1 MQEKAKYDILSL
13 NVRGIRDQA
22 KRRSI
27 FLYLKDHN
35 SKIYFLQETYS
46 QPEDE
51 IIWKNEWGGE
61 IFFSHGSRHSKGV
74 CILLHPTVQNK
85 IDYLFS
91 DKAGRIV
98 LITCVLNSLKL
109 SLVNIYAPNS
119 QSEQLDFLQN
129 LNNCLI
135 DKSEIS
141 TLIVGGDWNCTL
153 SKIDKIGGTIWKPTN
168 YRNLILTTM
177 DAFDLV
183 DIQRLRH
190 PRLRKYSY
198 ESKVLKLKSRIDFFL
213 VAKNLTQHVKKSEI
227 YPSIAPD
234 HRAIYISLSWTTEK
248 SRGPGLWKFNNTLL
262 KDEHYVSK
270 IRETYSRTRAF
281 YSNLADAR
289 LLWEML
295 KMETRAAT
303 IAYSKKK
310 AKATTNRELE
320 IRRQL
325 EILDRNICDNFNSP
339 NIAHI
344 LNEYEDLKM
353 ELQSIYEEKGRAAI
367 LRSKCRWVEKGE
379 RPTKYFFNLEK
390 RNYNRKTI
398 TELRTESETVT
409 NNESQILEAI
419 ENYYSELY
427 ASANNSQENNVDEF
441 TEHLKI
447 PKLSDADRDRIEGPL
462 SYEECKKALDTFQN
476 NKAPGEDGF
485 TVEFYMF
492 FFDLLGHDLVASF
505 NAAYDANELTIS
517 QRRSVITLIPKED
530 GSLLELSNW
539 GPVTLLNVDCKIA
552 TKAIARRIE
561 PLLPN
566 LVHTDQT
573 SFIKGRY
580 IGENIRL
587 IIDIMEHTKSESI
600 PGILVSLDFR
610 KAFDSLE
617 WSFMMKAL
625 DIFNFG
631 TSIKRWISTFYTK
644 IESAAINNGFMTNWF
659 RPSRGVRQGC
669 PLSPYLFV
677 LSTEIL
683 SSKIRQEPS
692 ITGIKIFGHE
702 IKLSQFA
709 DDTNLFC
716 ADLIS
721 VGNALITVGDF
732 GRLAGL
738 KLNIKKSKAIW
749 LGKWE
754 KNKSYPLQLKWLHS
768 PVRLLGIYVSY
779 DEKGNNELN
788 FNLKIRKLQTKLDMW
803 RSRDLTL
810 FGKVLI
816 IKSLGLSQLI
826 YSASILNVPEDIAST
841 VKTKLFSFLWK
852 NKRDKIKRTGLYQD
866 LGRGGIRMVDIDI
879 MIKALK
885 LAWIPRLLTSGN
897 QNWKTVPDYYLRKF
911 GGLNFLLR
919 CNYDAKYIKSIPLF
933 YRNILVYFSELKTLY
948 SFDQAQNIIL
958 FNNKEILVDSKT
970 FFIREWFKKGI
981 LSIQDLLHNTGQPM
995 TYQEFTN
1002 KYSCK
1007 TNFLQ
1012 YYQVISAIPKHL
1024 LAKAKSTKPINKEL
1038 YSDNNLS
1045 LQLNESITLYLNKIK
1060 TSDFYTL
1067 LCTKI
1072 HTTGHSGPQRW
1083 SKDLSLDEDKW
1094 EKIFTSLK
1102 TVCRETKLKE
1112 FQYKLI
1118 HRIVV
1123 TKKELYRYGI
1133 KEDDECIYC
1142 GEKDSINHTFRDCHF
1157 VKIFIQRV
1165 INWFNIENKIN
1176 FNPSSEERLFG
1187 ILSDLHEKVLV
1198 RKFNYTMLFMRY
1210 YIYANKLHNKP
1221 ILLQDFVGKM
1231 IIKYRIE
1238 KL

>member
-51 IIWKNEWGGE
+51 IIWENEWGGE

-85 IDYLFS
+85 IDYSFS

-213 VAKNLTQHVKKSEI
+213 VAKNLTQHVKKSQI

-367 LRSKCRWVEKGE
+367 FRSKCRWVEKGE

-517 QRRSVITLIPKED
+517 QRRGVITLIPKED

-539 GPVTLLNVDCKIA
+539 FYQRKI
-552 TKAIARRIE
+552 
-561 PLLPN
+561 
-566 LVHTDQT
+566 
-573 SFIKGRY
+573 Y
-580 IGENIRL
+580 
-587 IIDIMEHTKSESI
+587 
-600 PGILVSLDFR
+600 
-610 KAFDSLE
+610 
-617 WSFMMKAL
+617 
-625 DIFNFG
+625 
-631 TSIKRWISTFYTK
+631 
-644 IESAAINNGFMTNWF
+644 
-659 RPSRGVRQGC
+659 RG
-669 PLSPYLFV
+669 
-677 LSTEIL
+677 
-683 SSKIRQEPS
+683 
-692 ITGIKIFGHE
+692 
-702 IKLSQFA
+702 
-709 DDTNLFC
+709 
-716 ADLIS
+716 
-721 VGNALITVGDF
+721 
-732 GRLAGL
+732 
-738 KLNIKKSKAIW
+738 
-749 LGKWE
+749 
-754 KNKSYPLQLKWLHS
+754 
-768 PVRLLGIYVSY
+768 
-779 DEKGNNELN
+779 
-788 FNLKIRKLQTKLDMW
+788 
-803 RSRDLTL
+803 
-810 FGKVLI
+810 
-816 IKSLGLSQLI
+816 
-826 YSASILNVPEDIAST
+826 
-841 VKTKLFSFLWK
+841 
-852 NKRDKIKRTGLYQD
+852 
-866 LGRGGIRMVDIDI
+866 
-879 MIKALK
+879 
-885 LAWIPRLLTSGN
+885 
-897 QNWKTVPDYYLRKF
+897 
-911 GGLNFLLR
+911 
-919 CNYDAKYIKSIPLF
+919 KY
-933 YRNILVYFSELKTLY
+933 
-948 SFDQAQNIIL
+948 
-958 FNNKEILVDSKT
+958 
-970 FFIREWFKKGI
+970 
-981 LSIQDLLHNTGQPM
+981 
-995 TYQEFTN
+995 
-1002 KYSCK
+1002 
-1007 TNFLQ
+1007 
-1012 YYQVISAIPKHL
+1012 
-1024 LAKAKSTKPINKEL
+1024 
-1038 YSDNNLS
+1038 
-1045 LQLNESITLYLNKIK
+1045 
-1060 TSDFYTL
+1060 
-1067 LCTKI
+1067 
-1072 HTTGHSGPQRW
+1072 
-1083 SKDLSLDEDKW
+1083 
-1094 EKIFTSLK
+1094 
-1102 TVCRETKLKE
+1102 
-1112 FQYKLI
+1112 
-1118 HRIVV
+1118 
-1123 TKKELYRYGI
+1123 
-1133 KEDDECIYC
+1133 
-1142 GEKDSINHTFRDCHF
+1142 
-1157 VKIFIQRV
+1157 
-1165 INWFNIENKIN
+1165 
-1176 FNPSSEERLFG
+1176 
-1187 ILSDLHEKVLV
+1187 
-1198 RKFNYTMLFMRY
+1198 
-1210 YIYANKLHNKP
+1210 
-1221 ILLQDFVGKM
+1221 
-1231 IIKYRIE
+1231 
-1238 KL
+1238 

>member
-1 MQEKAKYDILSL
+1 MQEKAKYYILSL

-46 QPEDE
+46 QSEDE

-85 IDYLFS
+85 IDYSFS

-227 YPSIAPD
+227 YPSIGPD

-281 YSNLADAR
+281 YSNLTDAR

-367 LRSKCRWVEKGE
+367 FRSKCRWVEKGE

-517 QRRSVITLIPKED
+517 QRRGVITLIPKED

-539 GPVTLLNVDCKIA
+539 RPVTLLNVDCKIA

-573 SFIKGRY
+573 GFIKGRY

-587 IIDIMEHTKSESI
+587 IIDIFPYK
-600 PGILVSLDFR
+600 IL
-610 KAFDSLE
+610 
-617 WSFMMKAL
+617 
-625 DIFNFG
+625 
-631 TSIKRWISTFYTK
+631 
-644 IESAAINNGFMTNWF
+644 IEF
-659 RPSRGVRQGC
+659 
-669 PLSPYLFV
+669 
-677 LSTEIL
+677 
-683 SSKIRQEPS
+683 
-692 ITGIKIFGHE
+692 
-702 IKLSQFA
+702 
-709 DDTNLFC
+709 
-716 ADLIS
+716 
-721 VGNALITVGDF
+721 
-732 GRLAGL
+732 
-738 KLNIKKSKAIW
+738 
-749 LGKWE
+749 
-754 KNKSYPLQLKWLHS
+754 
-768 PVRLLGIYVSY
+768 
-779 DEKGNNELN
+779 
-788 FNLKIRKLQTKLDMW
+788 
-803 RSRDLTL
+803 
-810 FGKVLI
+810 
-816 IKSLGLSQLI
+816 
-826 YSASILNVPEDIAST
+826 
-841 VKTKLFSFLWK
+841 
-852 NKRDKIKRTGLYQD
+852 
-866 LGRGGIRMVDIDI
+866 
-879 MIKALK
+879 
-885 LAWIPRLLTSGN
+885 
-897 QNWKTVPDYYLRKF
+897 
-911 GGLNFLLR
+911 
-919 CNYDAKYIKSIPLF
+919 
-933 YRNILVYFSELKTLY
+933 
-948 SFDQAQNIIL
+948 
-958 FNNKEILVDSKT
+958 
-970 FFIREWFKKGI
+970 
-981 LSIQDLLHNTGQPM
+981 
-995 TYQEFTN
+995 
-1002 KYSCK
+1002 
-1007 TNFLQ
+1007 
-1012 YYQVISAIPKHL
+1012 
-1024 LAKAKSTKPINKEL
+1024 
-1038 YSDNNLS
+1038 
-1045 LQLNESITLYLNKIK
+1045 
-1060 TSDFYTL
+1060 
-1067 LCTKI
+1067 
-1072 HTTGHSGPQRW
+1072 
-1083 SKDLSLDEDKW
+1083 
-1094 EKIFTSLK
+1094 
-1102 TVCRETKLKE
+1102 
-1112 FQYKLI
+1112 
-1118 HRIVV
+1118 
-1123 TKKELYRYGI
+1123 
-1133 KEDDECIYC
+1133 
-1142 GEKDSINHTFRDCHF
+1142 
-1157 VKIFIQRV
+1157 
-1165 INWFNIENKIN
+1165 
-1176 FNPSSEERLFG
+1176 
-1187 ILSDLHEKVLV
+1187 
-1198 RKFNYTMLFMRY
+1198 
-1210 YIYANKLHNKP
+1210 
-1221 ILLQDFVGKM
+1221 
-1231 IIKYRIE
+1231 
-1238 KL
+1238 

>member
-1 MQEKAKYDILSL
+1 
-13 NVRGIRDQA
+13 
-22 KRRSI
+22 
-27 FLYLKDHN
+27 
-35 SKIYFLQETYS
+35 
-46 QPEDE
+46 
-51 IIWKNEWGGE
+51 
-61 IFFSHGSRHSKGV
+61 
-74 CILLHPTVQNK
+74 
-85 IDYLFS
+85 
-91 DKAGRIV
+91 
-98 LITCVLNSLKL
+98 
-109 SLVNIYAPNS
+109 
-119 QSEQLDFLQN
+119 
-129 LNNCLI
+129 
-135 DKSEIS
+135 
-141 TLIVGGDWNCTL
+141 
-153 SKIDKIGGTIWKPTN
+153 
-168 YRNLILTTM
+168 M

-367 LRSKCRWVEKGE
+367 FRSKCRWVEKGE

-517 QRRSVITLIPKED
+517 QRRGVITLIPKED

-539 GPVTLLNVDCKIA
+539 RPVTLLNVDCKIA

-573 SFIKGRY
+573 GFIKGRY

-587 IIDIMEHTKSESI
+587 IIDIMDHTKSESI

-721 VGNALITVGDF
+721 VGNALKTVGDF

>member
-1 MQEKAKYDILSL
+1 MFFFVRQEKAKYDILSL

-51 IIWKNEWGGE
+51 IIWKNEWGGD

-85 IDYLFS
+85 IDYSFS

-281 YSNLADAR
+281 YSNLTDAR

-367 LRSKCRWVEKGE
+367 FRSKCRWVEKGE

-517 QRRSVITLIPKED
+517 QRRGVITLIPKED

-539 GPVTLLNVDCKIA
+539 RPV
-552 TKAIARRIE
+552 
-561 PLLPN
+561 
-566 LVHTDQT
+566 
-573 SFIKGRY
+573 
-580 IGENIRL
+580 
-587 IIDIMEHTKSESI
+587 
-600 PGILVSLDFR
+600 
-610 KAFDSLE
+610 
-617 WSFMMKAL
+617 
-625 DIFNFG
+625 
-631 TSIKRWISTFYTK
+631 
-644 IESAAINNGFMTNWF
+644 
-659 RPSRGVRQGC
+659 
-669 PLSPYLFV
+669 
-677 LSTEIL
+677 
-683 SSKIRQEPS
+683 
-692 ITGIKIFGHE
+692 
-702 IKLSQFA
+702 
-709 DDTNLFC
+709 
-716 ADLIS
+716 
-721 VGNALITVGDF
+721 
-732 GRLAGL
+732 
-738 KLNIKKSKAIW
+738 
-749 LGKWE
+749 
-754 KNKSYPLQLKWLHS
+754 
-768 PVRLLGIYVSY
+768 
-779 DEKGNNELN
+779 
-788 FNLKIRKLQTKLDMW
+788 
-803 RSRDLTL
+803 
-810 FGKVLI
+810 
-816 IKSLGLSQLI
+816 
-826 YSASILNVPEDIAST
+826 
-841 VKTKLFSFLWK
+841 
-852 NKRDKIKRTGLYQD
+852 
-866 LGRGGIRMVDIDI
+866 
-879 MIKALK
+879 
-885 LAWIPRLLTSGN
+885 
-897 QNWKTVPDYYLRKF
+897 
-911 GGLNFLLR
+911 
-919 CNYDAKYIKSIPLF
+919 
-933 YRNILVYFSELKTLY
+933 
-948 SFDQAQNIIL
+948 
-958 FNNKEILVDSKT
+958 
-970 FFIREWFKKGI
+970 
-981 LSIQDLLHNTGQPM
+981 
-995 TYQEFTN
+995 
-1002 KYSCK
+1002 
-1007 TNFLQ
+1007 
-1012 YYQVISAIPKHL
+1012 
-1024 LAKAKSTKPINKEL
+1024 
-1038 YSDNNLS
+1038 
-1045 LQLNESITLYLNKIK
+1045 
-1060 TSDFYTL
+1060 
-1067 LCTKI
+1067 
-1072 HTTGHSGPQRW
+1072 
-1083 SKDLSLDEDKW
+1083 
-1094 EKIFTSLK
+1094 
-1102 TVCRETKLKE
+1102 
-1112 FQYKLI
+1112 
-1118 HRIVV
+1118 
-1123 TKKELYRYGI
+1123 
-1133 KEDDECIYC
+1133 
-1142 GEKDSINHTFRDCHF
+1142 
-1157 VKIFIQRV
+1157 
-1165 INWFNIENKIN
+1165 
-1176 FNPSSEERLFG
+1176 
-1187 ILSDLHEKVLV
+1187 
-1198 RKFNYTMLFMRY
+1198 
-1210 YIYANKLHNKP
+1210 
-1221 ILLQDFVGKM
+1221 KM
-1231 IIKYRIE
+1231 
-1238 KL
+1238 